1 MEKVYVGRTNRVK
14 IICPKCGLK
23 KYINVF
29 KFKDTH
35 KRLNVNVNVAKFF
48 GSPWIFESISVRM
61 PSLLVNTLSKGK
73 MKREKYSSK
82 TFQRPES
89 NLQL

>member
-1 MEKVYVGRTNRVK
+1 MEKVYVDYTNQVK
-14 IICPKCGLK
+14 ITCPKCGLEK
-23 KYINVF
+23 NINVF

-35 KRLNVNVNVAKFF
+35 KGLNVNVAKFF

-61 PSLLVNTLSKGK
+61 SGFLVNTLSRRK

-82 TFQRPES
+82 IFQ
-89 NLQL
+89 